1 MAIKRKA
8 RRKGIHSI
16 ARDGKG
22 GWSREEAEV
31 GTAKQVKLILL
42 SN

>member
-1 MAIKRKA
+1 MAIKRKG

-22 GWSREEAEV
+22 GWTREEV